1 MADRLIRTIRENYD
15 RLAKEYALH
24 LFDEL
29 QHKPLDLKLLTRF
42 ADQTRARGKVCDLG
56 CGPGHVTRFL
66 NDLRVVAFGID
77 VSPLMLTEARR
88 LNPGLEFHEGDMLSL
103 DLASDSLAGIAAF
116 YAIVNL
122 PQGRLAMAFSQM
134 WRVLQ
139 ANGLLLMAF
148 HVGDEIVRP
157 PELWGVPVT
166 MDFYLH
172 SPDKIFAS
180 LAAAGFRVED
190 IAEREPYP
198 EIEYQSRRAY
208 IFARKRAAVLE
219 GS

>member
-1 MADRLIRTIRENYD
+1 MAVF
-15 RLAKEYALH
+15 AYALH

-29 QHKPLDLKLLTRF
+29 QHKPLDLELLTRF
-42 ADQTRARGKVCDLG
+42 ADQTRTCGKVCDLG
-56 CGPGHVTRFL
+56 CGPGHVTRLL
-66 NDLRVVAFGID
+66 NDLRVSVFGID
-77 VSPLMLTEARR
+77 VSPLMVTEARR
-88 LNPGLEFHEGDMLSL
+88 RNPGLEFHEGDMLAL
-103 DLASDSLAGIAAF
+103 DLAPDSLAGMVAF

-172 SPDKIFAS
+172 SPDNVCAS
-180 LAAAGFRVED
+180 LEAAGFGVED
-190 IAEREPYP
+190 IAER
-198 EIEYQSRRAY
+198 SRPRD
-208 IFARKRAAVLE
+208 
-219 GS
+219 